1 MAKKLRNHTESKA
14 AVSGTQ
20 QRFHESGTIEGTR
33 LVEKKEQILAGA
45 LRAFLSQGYIVS
57 MDAIASESGV
67 AKQTIY
73 SYFKDKQSL
82 FAALMDRLLDRFVSA
97 GMTEDLM
104 SLEPQLLLRKLA
116 QITLSRMDDWEYVS
130 LLRLVIG
137 ESARFPE
144 LGDLYISRLV
154 RPATQRLA
162 EYFRVSD
169 KLYFPDPEATARIV
183 HGSLIH
189 FIVVQEILG
198 GKHSMPMARDRAIGS
213 LVDMILFA
221 SEHGKQ
227 AR

>member
-1 MAKKLRNHTESKA
+1 MVRKLRNHIESKA
-14 AVSGTQ
+14 ASGTQ
-20 QRFHESGTIEGTR
+20 QRFHQSSTIEGTR
-33 LVEKKEQILAGA
+33 LAEKREQILAGA

-57 MDAIASESGV
+57 MDAIANESGV

-82 FAALMDRLLDRFVSA
+82 FGALMDRLLDRFVSA
-97 GMTEDLM
+97 GMNEELM
-104 SLEPQLLLRKLA
+104 SLEPQVLLRKLA

-144 LGDLYISRLV
+144 LGDLYLSRLV
-154 RPATQRLA
+154 QPATQRLA
-162 EYFRVSD
+162 EYFRSCD
-169 KLYFPDPEATARIV
+169 KLYFADPEATARIV

-189 FIVVQEILG
+189 FMVVQEILG
-198 GKHSMPMARDRAIGS
+198 GKHSMPLARDRAIGS

-221 SEHGKQ
+221 SEHGRQ